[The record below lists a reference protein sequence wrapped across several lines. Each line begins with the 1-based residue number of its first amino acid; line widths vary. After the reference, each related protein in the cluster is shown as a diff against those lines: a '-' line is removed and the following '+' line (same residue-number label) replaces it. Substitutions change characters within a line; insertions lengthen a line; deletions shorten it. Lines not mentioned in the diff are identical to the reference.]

1 MFRITRLTASQAH
14 DHLDALVDLLRDSV
28 DGGASVGFLP
38 PLDPA
43 AARAYWDGILAEVA
57 DGSRLL
63 LAAFED
69 DQLAGSV
76 QLELVQ
82 KPNGRHRAEVAK
94 LLVHSRFRRRGM
106 AQALMQAVEDQARA
120 HGRATLVLDTRQGDM
135 AEGLYRKL
143 GWTEAGVIPRFALN
157 GDGGVDPTVFF
168 YKLLEG

>member
-1 MFRITRLTASQAH
+1 MSRITRLTAPQAH
-14 DHLDALVDLLRDSV
+14 DLLDALVDLLRDSV

-38 PLDPA
+38 PLDSA
-43 AARAYWDGILAEVA
+43 EARAYWDGILAEVA
-57 DGSRLL
+57 AGSRLL
-63 LAAFED
+63 LAAFAD

-94 LLVHSRFRRRGM
+94 LLVHSRFRQRGM
-106 AQALMQAVEDQARA
+106 AQALMRAVEDEAREY
-120 HGRATLVLDTRQGDM
+120 GRTTLVLDTRQGDK

>member
-1 MFRITRLTASQAH
+1 MVRITRLTAPQAH
-14 DHLDALVDLLRDSV
+14 DHLEALVDLLRDSV
-28 DGGASVGFLP
+28 DGGASVGYLP

-43 AARAYWDGILAEVA
+43 AARAYWESILAEVA
-57 DGSRLL
+57 AGSRLL
-63 LAAFED
+63 LAAFQD

-106 AQALMQAVEDQARA
+106 AQALMRAVEDQARQ
-120 HGRATLVLDTRQGDM
+120 HRRTTLVLDTRQGDL